1 MNTDR
6 PSGRSDLPQD
16 RPSTSGERGGSMRN
30 EPARDLPQR
39 EMPPRDVPVLNDTL
53 EDDTR
58 SGSDNPLGAHPVGT
72 AVGAVAG
79 AVATGAAIG
88 SVAGPIGTAV
98 GAAAGGFAGKGIADM
113 VDPTM
118 ENEFWRTNWQTRPY
132 IDQGFT
138 YDKDYGPAYRHGVD
152 AYMRYPE
159 RHFDEIET
167 DLSEGWREARGESRL
182 EWDRARPAARDAW
195 ERVKDRA
202 ERAMPGDADGDG
214 R

>member
-6 PSGRSDLPQD
+6 PSGRGERPQD
-16 RPSTSGERGGSMRN
+16 RPSTAPTKRR
-30 EPARDLPQR
+30 
-39 EMPPRDVPVLNDTL
+39 MPPRDVPVLNDTL
-53 EDDTR
+53 ADDTLR
-58 SGSDNPLGAHPVGT
+58 SDAPASAHPVGT

-79 AVATGAAIG
+79 AVAAGAAVG

-98 GAAAGGFAGKGIADM
+98 GAVVGAAAGGFAGKEIADM

-132 IDQGFT
+132 IDQRLSF
-138 YDKDYGPAYRHGVD
+138 DRDYAPAYRHGVD
-152 AYMRYPE
+152 AYVRYPE

-167 DLSEGWREARGESRL
+167 HLSEGWREARGESGL
-182 EWDRARPAARDAW
+182 EWESARPAARDAW
-195 ERVKDRA
+195 ERVKDRV
-202 ERAMPGDADGDG
+202 ERAVPGDSDGDG